1 MSKLVPSP
9 DWFVGLDSLDL
20 CKNGHFVD
28 KIQVEVRISPNI
40 LRSQFIRNIIYIYIY
55 LNI

>member
-40 LRSQFIRNIIYIYIY
+40 LRSQFIYIYIY
-55 LNI
+55 LDI